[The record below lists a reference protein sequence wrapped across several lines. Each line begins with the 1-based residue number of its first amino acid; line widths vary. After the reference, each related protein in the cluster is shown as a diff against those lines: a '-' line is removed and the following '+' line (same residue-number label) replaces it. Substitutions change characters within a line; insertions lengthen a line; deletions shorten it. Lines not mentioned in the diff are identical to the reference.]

1 MPSHI
6 YYRVGRYLDALEQ
19 NKRAVAVDEAY
30 IAAVGPD
37 GTYPMAYYPHN
48 VHFAM
53 ASAQMAGDAKTA
65 LETATKLHGLIPAA
79 AAAAIPMAQPVMAA
93 PYFAHAQYGAPDAVL
108 SLTVPD
114 DAPPYVKAMWRYA
127 RGVALAQSGRPDE
140 AAAEAEAIRTIGREA
155 DFSNLVRQGIPA
167 PQVLEIAEAVIAA
180 RIAQARAD
188 RAGAVAAFQKA
199 AALQETLPYTEPPY
213 WYYPVHQS
221 LGAALLQAGRIDEAE
236 AAFREALRRSPN
248 SGWVIYGLAETARA
262 RGDEAARQEMEARLA
277 RTWIGDRSL
286 LDLKR
291 L

>member
-1 MPSHI
+1 
-6 YYRVGRYLDALEQ
+6 
-19 NKRAVAVDEAY
+19 
-30 IAAVGPD
+30 
-37 GTYPMAYYPHN
+37 
-48 VHFAM
+48 
-53 ASAQMAGDAKTA
+53 
-65 LETATKLHGLIPAA
+65 
-79 AAAAIPMAQPVMAA
+79 
-93 PYFAHAQYGAPDAVL
+93 
-108 SLTVPD
+108 
-114 DAPPYVKAMWRYA
+114 
-127 RGVALAQSGRPDE
+127 
-140 AAAEAEAIRTIGREA
+140 
-155 DFSNLVRQGIPA
+155 
-167 PQVLEIAEAVIAA
+167 VLEIAEAVIAA

-221 LGAALLQAGRIDEAE
+221 LGAALLQAGRADEAE

-286 LDLKR
+286 LELKR